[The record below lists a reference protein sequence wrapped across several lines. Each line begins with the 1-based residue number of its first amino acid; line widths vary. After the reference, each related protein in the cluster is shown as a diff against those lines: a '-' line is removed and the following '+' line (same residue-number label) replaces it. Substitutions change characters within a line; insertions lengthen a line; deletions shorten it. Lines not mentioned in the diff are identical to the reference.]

1 MNVESLKIVKEGTC
15 PTLSGAST
23 LTYEI
28 GVDGDGAVAFRIT
41 GNSGGGLFGGSWTD
55 WSAIKTALETDQPIT
70 AGTLKRAGVCNCRSS
85 NTPGFLLAVLKAE
98 GLVTPLEQGGH
109 TKADPTDFLAAMSAK
124 PTRRNKPR

>member
-1 MNVESLKIVKEGTC
+1 MNVASVKIVKEGTC

-41 GNSGGGLFGGSWTD
+41 GNTGGGLFGKEWVA
-55 WSAIKTALETDQPIT
+55 WSAVQPVLQSSPIT
-70 AGTLKRAGVCNCRSS
+70 AGTLKRAGVCNSRSS

-109 TKADPTDFLAAMSAK
+109 TKADPADFLAAMSAK